1 MTIEVAILISAV
13 SLAFAL
19 YQGITNNKR
28 TQRAENMK
36 DAGDMTTVIVKL
48 ESIGASIIELRSEMK
63 SNQLETRGNLER
75 LIKAEESLKAAWR
88 KLDHISKE

>member
-1 MTIEVAILISAV
+1 VTIEVAILISCV

-19 YQGITNNKR
+19 YQGITGNKR

-36 DAGDMTTVIVKL
+36 DAGAMTTVIVKL
-48 ESIGASIIELRSEMK
+48 ENIGASLIEIHSEMK
-63 SNQLETRGNLER
+63 GLQLETRNLLER

-88 KLDHISKE
+88 KLDNMA